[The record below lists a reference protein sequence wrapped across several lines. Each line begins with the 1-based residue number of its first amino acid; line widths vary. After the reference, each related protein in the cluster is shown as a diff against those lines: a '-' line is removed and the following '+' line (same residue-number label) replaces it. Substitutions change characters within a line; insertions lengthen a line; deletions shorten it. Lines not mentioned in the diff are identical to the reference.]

1 MGLTSYRRVTMRF
14 TLELRIGGRG
24 HLLVH
29 RCDEGADGRPRRR
42 HPSPH
47 RQRAH
52 EAGTTRVP
60 DRRLK
65 GRRSARSICT
75 YAGCEL
81 LRADRRLG
89 RAWPGSWAA
98 SGAQRSRELLLA
110 RNGIS
115 GTLTKRADRRSS
127 RTSTWRLG
135 RPEDRLLD
143 MPRWR
148 RERSAPRCTEA
159 DMCAAFAM
167 SADCGARSTSA
178 PWPSS
183 RAEPVGE
190 ECIVEGLA
198 ASTVV
203 RAQVDLDLPERVVDR
218 RDHTEAVFD
227 RYRARLRSPAPWR
240 RSASAT
246 PSPGSA
252 GTGSGGP
259 GRSSST
265 TASAS
270 RSAAAHLGGK
280 GAAAAGGALGSGP
293 DG

>member
-1 MGLTSYRRVTMRF
+1 VRR
-14 TLELRIGGRG
+14 G
-24 HLLVH
+24 
-29 RCDEGADGRPRRR
+29 
-42 HPSPH
+42 
-47 RQRAH
+47 QRAKSPTRARM
-52 EAGTTRVP
+52 AGA
-60 DRRLK
+60 L
-65 GRRSARSICT
+65 G
-75 YAGCEL
+75 GC
-81 LRADRRLG
+81 
-89 RAWPGSWAA
+89 
-98 SGAQRSRELLLA
+98 GAQRSRELLLA

-135 RPEDRLLD
+135 RPEHRLLD

-167 SADCGARSTSA
+167 SADCGSRSTSA

-183 RAEPVGE
+183 RAEPVDE

-203 RAQVDLDLPERVVDR
+203 RAQVDLDLLERVVDR

-227 RYRARLRSPAPWR
+227 RYRARLRSPAPQR

-246 PSPGSA
+246 PA

-265 TASAS
+265 MASAS
-270 RSAAAHLGGK
+270 RSAAAHRGGCRW
-280 GAAAAGGALGSGP
+280 GARVRPGRVMPVPPCGTAVDSATLIATEPVVTDLRSSTAGGR
-293 DG
+293 